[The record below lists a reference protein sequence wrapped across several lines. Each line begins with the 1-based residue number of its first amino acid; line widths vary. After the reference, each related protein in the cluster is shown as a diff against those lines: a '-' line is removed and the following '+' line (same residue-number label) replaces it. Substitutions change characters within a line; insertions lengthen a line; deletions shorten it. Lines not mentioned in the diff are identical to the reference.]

1 MKLHC
6 KSVCEISENETIT
19 FFSQS
24 HWVED
29 LALCKVLGVIQR
41 KTWGHLTSKFSDLV
55 ASKSISVKLQHEE
68 LVVCVILV
76 TPVVAMPM
84 DRVGLKQV
92 PHSAVFFMI
101 LSCKR
106 LSYRFHDYATLS
118 FFSFFLQDL
127 NIFTLLEFY
136 IETLNLEICQ

>member
-6 KSVCEISENETIT
+6 KSVCEIPVSENETIT

-24 HWVED
+24 VWVED
-29 LALCKVLGVIQR
+29 LALCKVLGVIQG

-68 LVVCVILV
+68 LVVCVVLV
-76 TPVVAMPM
+76 IPVVAMPM

-92 PHSAVFFMI
+92 PHSTVFFYDII
-101 LSCKR
+101 L
-106 LSYRFHDYATLS
+106 
-118 FFSFFLQDL
+118 
-127 NIFTLLEFY
+127 
-136 IETLNLEICQ
+136 